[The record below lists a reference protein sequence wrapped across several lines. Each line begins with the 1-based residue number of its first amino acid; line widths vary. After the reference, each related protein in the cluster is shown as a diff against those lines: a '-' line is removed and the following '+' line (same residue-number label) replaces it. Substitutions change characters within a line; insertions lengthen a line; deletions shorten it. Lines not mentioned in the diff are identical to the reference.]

1 MNVQTQPGEDA
12 PRSSSLA
19 LGAAAAAA
27 LLASACC
34 VAPLAL
40 VLVGVSGAWIGQ
52 LAAFAP
58 YQPIFLALAAL
69 ALILAWRK
77 IWRVPDCGDDRTCA
91 APSGKRA
98 QKIIFLFVA
107 VLLAIVLGFPL
118 AAPLFY

>member
-1 MNVQTQPGEDA
+1 MNVQQPPSEDTA
-12 PRSSSLA
+12 RMGSVA

-52 LAAFAP
+52 LAGFEP
-58 YQPIFLALAAL
+58 YQPIFVASAAL

-77 IWRVPDCGDDRTCA
+77 IWRAPDCSGGRACA
-91 APSGKRA
+91 APASKRA
-98 QKIIFLFVA
+98 QKITFLVVA
-107 VLLAIVLGFPL
+107 SLLAVVLGFPF